1 MIAASFSRKCK
12 LKRDARI
19 EKRIYLYVDHILSC
33 IGIAIQK
40 HFMLLLHIGSSS
52 MHAGAINPFLLN
64 DSIWCHDTFSFIM
77 SLPAMPFGDRFC
89 MSRKGRTWGGRGL
102 YPLGANSMAV
112 SGLSCR
118 KALVHTGWPISVL
131 FGINGLRSKLSHFE

>member
-19 EKRIYLYVDHILSC
+19 ERRIYLYVGHILSC
-33 IGIAIQK
+33 VGIAMQK
-40 HFMLLLHIGSSS
+40 HFMQLLHIGSSS

-64 DSIWCHDTFSFIM
+64 DSIWRHETFSFIM
-77 SLPAMPFGDRFC
+77 SLPAMPFGDSARAERVGHGEVGDYTHWVQTAWPC
-89 MSRKGRTWGGRGL
+89 
-102 YPLGANSMAV
+102 LGSAV
-112 SGLSCR
+112 ER
-118 KALVHTGWPISVL
+118 PWVHTGWPISVL

>member
-1 MIAASFSRKCK
+1 MILITRQMIAASFSRKCK

-19 EKRIYLYVDHILSC
+19 EKRIYLYVGHILSC

-64 DSIWCHDTFSFIM
+64 DSIWRHETFSFIM
-77 SLPAMPFGDRFC
+77 SLPAMPLEILHEQIG
-89 MSRKGRTWGGRGL
+89 
-102 YPLGANSMAV
+102 
-112 SGLSCR
+112 
-118 KALVHTGWPISVL
+118 
-131 FGINGLRSKLSHFE
+131 

>member
-1 MIAASFSRKCK
+1 M
-12 LKRDARI
+12 
-19 EKRIYLYVDHILSC
+19 
-33 IGIAIQK
+33 QK
-40 HFMLLLHIGSSS
+40 HFMQLLHIGSSS